1 MHVDGGVS
9 GNAML
14 IPEAMLASSATPQM
28 RTKPKLYL
36 LMNGKLDREFRL
48 VAPSTIEILE
58 RSFGTAIKVS
68 TRNTIRSSAQFA
80 RANGWQILVAA
91 LDADYPVPKQEGGL
105 KQEFLRPMFAE
116 GVKSGQ
122 RNTGWKELE
131 L

>member
-116 GVKSGQ
+116 G
-122 RNTGWKELE
+122 
-131 L
+131 